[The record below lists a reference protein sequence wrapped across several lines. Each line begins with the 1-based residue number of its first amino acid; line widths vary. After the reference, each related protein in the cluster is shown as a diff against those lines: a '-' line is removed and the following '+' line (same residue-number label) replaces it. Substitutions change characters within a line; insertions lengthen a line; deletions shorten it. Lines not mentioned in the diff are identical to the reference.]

1 MIMHNSIIHNC
12 TIYAIVLVMQFY
24 NNYVVL
30 WIIYNYVVYVLY
42 NMRYNIIENIF
53 YYTHIWKLWA
63 LSPRTTNYAIGFP
76 ASGKIRGVNIPR
88 MQ

>member
-1 MIMHNSIIHNC
+1 MIIHNSIIHNC

-24 NNYVVL
+24 NNYIVL

-53 YYTHIWKLWA
+53 YYTHI
-63 LSPRTTNYAIGFP
+63 
-76 ASGKIRGVNIPR
+76 
-88 MQ
+88 